1 MKSTTLA
8 SLFASGALAQGGP
21 WSQCGGIGFSGATTC
36 VAGYICQYSN
46 DWYSQCLPGTAPPAA
61 TTLATS
67 TKLAATTLA
76 TTTNTVATASQAPS
90 STPSSNPVSGKF
102 KWFGINQSGAEFG
115 DGIFPGREGTEFT
128 FPSADTIRVRYPFS
142 TSPSPPY

>member
-1 MKSTTLA
+1 MKSTALA

-21 WSQCGGIGFSGATTC
+21 WSQCGGNGFSGATTC
-36 VAGYICQYSN
+36 VAGYVCEYSN
-46 DWYSQCLPGTAPPAA
+46 DWYSQCRPGPAPPDV

-67 TKLAATTLA
+67 TRPVATT
-76 TTTNTVATASQAPS
+76 SQAPS
-90 STPSSNPVSGKF
+90 PTPSSNPVPGKF

-128 FPSADTIRVRYPFS
+128 FPSADTIRVRNPFS
-142 TSPSPPY
+142 TSPRPPH